1 MKVLWR
7 EGKACSKLEGRE
19 FGWRELEARELEGKE
34 LECENVENLKGEQQR
49 LRGKGEVCENQVRNK
64 RSVVCG
70 KDSKR
75 SRSS

>member
-7 EGKACSKLEGRE
+7 EEKACSKLEGRE
-19 FGWRELEARELEGKE
+19 FGWRELEGRELEGKE

-49 LRGKGEVCENQVRNK
+49 LSGKGEVCENQVRNK

>member
-7 EGKACSKLEGRE
+7 EETACSKLEGRE
-19 FGWRELEARELEGKE
+19 LEWRELEGKE
-34 LECENVENLKGEQQR
+34 LEGESVENLKGEQQR
-49 LRGKGEVCENQVRNK
+49 LSRKGDVCENQVRNK

>member
-7 EGKACSKLEGRE
+7 EETACSK
-19 FGWRELEARELEGKE
+19 LEGKE
-34 LECENVENLKGEQQR
+34 LECDNVENLKGEQQR
-49 LRGKGEVCENQVRNK
+49 LSRKGEVCENQVRNK

-70 KDSKR
+70 KDSKG